1 MGRVTRARRQL
12 MAVEQFSGQEP
23 PGSPQLAW
31 SRGLRA
37 SKALSSRGERGK
49 DGGNQQTE
57 LGIIPSPF
65 SNRIVLSRS

>member
-12 MAVEQFSGQEP
+12 MAVEQFSGQERV
-23 PGSPQLAW
+23 GSPQVAW

-49 DGGNQQTE
+49 DGGNQRTD
-57 LGIIPSPF
+57 
-65 SNRIVLSRS
+65 